1 LSNERAESEVMAE
14 GVLKEVRVFRPKN
27 LGGTLRLYTRNP
39 GALLYAGGT
48 ETARHTQNGSG
59 RPMNL
64 PQKVIYL
71 GNVQELNRISRGQR
85 YLDIGAV
92 LDLSRI
98 LSIGRN
104 VLPPVLFETLSQI
117 ATPAIRNLATLG
129 GNICLRT
136 CRGDSL
142 PALSVI
148 DTQLEL
154 RTAGSTRWVRVGK
167 FFDGRNLPDLRPGE
181 ILTRIRIPLEEW
193 DFAVTRKVQSG
204 AGLRTSLSFAG
215 VARFPKGRIE
225 ALHFCIGGLPTPVFR
240 MPVLEE
246 RLKGT
251 SLPIPSKLT
260 DALFR
265 DLQEALKAEG
275 ENTPTGR
282 YRAAA
287 SLRLFRFFLEKVNL
301 QSLDIL

>member
-1 LSNERAESEVMAE
+1 MAE
-14 GVLKEVRVFRPKN
+14 GVLQEVKVFRPKS

-48 ETARHTQNGSG
+48 EIARLAQRGSG
-59 RPMNL
+59 RPLNL

-85 YLDIGAV
+85 YLDIGSV

-117 ATPAIRNLATLG
+117 ATPGVRNLATLG
-129 GNICLRT
+129 GNISLRS
-136 CRGDSL
+136 CRGDCL

-154 RTAGSTRWVRVGK
+154 RTAGSTRWVRVGE
-167 FFDGRNLPDLRPGE
+167 FFDRQNLPNLRPGE

-193 DFAVTRKVQSG
+193 DFAVTRKVQGG
-204 AGLRTSLSFAG
+204 AGLKTSLSFAG
-215 VARFPKGRIE
+215 VARFPKGAIE
-225 ALHFCIGGLPTPVFR
+225 ALHFCIGGLRNPVFR

-246 RLKGT
+246 RLKNS
-251 SLPIPSKLT
+251 SLPIPSKLI
-260 DALFR
+260 DVLFR
-265 DLQEALKAEG
+265 DLAEALATEV
-275 ENTPTGR
+275 EDTPTGR
-282 YRAAA
+282 YRSAA
-287 SLRLFRFFLEKVNL
+287 SLRLFRFFLEKINL
-301 QSLDIL
+301 QSLDML

>member
-1 LSNERAESEVMAE
+1 MAE
-14 GVLKEVRVFRPKN
+14 GVLKEVRVFRPKS

-48 ETARHTQNGSG
+48 EIARQAQGGSG
-59 RPMNL
+59 RPLDL

-85 YLDIGAV
+85 YLDIGSV

-117 ATPAIRNLATLG
+117 GAPAVRNLATLG
-129 GNICLRT
+129 GNIALKA

-148 DTQLEL
+148 NTQLEL
-154 RTAGSTRWVRVGK
+154 RTAGTTRWVEVGE
-167 FFDGRNLPDLRPGE
+167 FFARRNLPDLRPGE

-193 DFAVTRKVQSG
+193 DFAATRKIG
-204 AGLRTSLSFAG
+204 GGGGLITSLSFAG
-215 VARFPKGRIE
+215 VARFPKGVIE
-225 ALHFCIGGLPTPVFR
+225 ALRFCVGGLKRPVFR
-240 MPVLEE
+240 LPILEE
-246 RLKGT
+246 RLKNT
-251 SLPIPSKLT
+251 NLPIAPKLIDT
-260 DALFR
+260 LIRDLADALVPQVE
-265 DLQEALKAEG
+265 D
-275 ENTPTGR
+275 TPAGH
-282 YRAAA
+282 YRAAT
-287 SLRLFRFFLEKVNL
+287 SLRLFRSFLEKINI
-301 QSLDIL
+301 QSLDLM

>member
-1 LSNERAESEVMAE
+1 MAE
-14 GVLKEVRVFRPKN
+14 GVSKEVRVFRPKS

-48 ETARHTQNGSG
+48 EIARRAQRGSG
-59 RPMNL
+59 RLLEL

-85 YLDIGAV
+85 YLDIGSV

-104 VLPPVLFETLSQI
+104 VLPPVLFETLSAI
-117 ATPAIRNLATLG
+117 ATPAVRNLATLG
-129 GNICLRT
+129 GNISLKA

-154 RTAGSTRWVRVGK
+154 RTAGSTRWVRVGE

-181 ILTRIRIPLEEW
+181 ILTRIRVPLEEW
-193 DFAVTRKVQSG
+193 DFAVTRKVDGG
-204 AGLRTSLSFAG
+204 AGYSTSLSFAG
-215 VARFPKGRIE
+215 VARFPKGNIE
-225 ALHFCIGGLPTPVFR
+225 ALHFCIGGLKAPVFR
-240 MPVLEE
+240 LPVLEE
-246 RLKGT
+246 RLKNI
-251 SLPIPSKLT
+251 SLPMQSKLLDT
-260 DALFR
+260 LFR
-265 DLQEALKAEG
+265 DLADALSDQVED
-275 ENTPTGR
+275 TPRGH
-282 YRAAA
+282 YRAAT
-287 SLRLFRFFLEKVNL
+287 SLRLFRWFIEKINL
-301 QSLDIL
+301 RSLDFL

>member
-1 LSNERAESEVMAE
+1 MAE
-14 GVLKEVRVFRPKN
+14 GVLKEVRVFRPKS

-39 GALLYAGGT
+39 GSLLYAGGT
-48 ETARHTQNGSG
+48 EIARRARHGSG
-59 RPMNL
+59 RPLNL

-71 GNVQELNRISRGQR
+71 GNVQELTRISRGQR
-85 YLDIGAV
+85 YLDIGSV

-104 VLPPVLFETLSQI
+104 VLPPVLFETISQI

-129 GNICLRT
+129 GNISLRT

-154 RTAGSTRWVRVGK
+154 RTAGSTRWVQVGE
-167 FFDGRNLPDLRPGE
+167 FFDGQNLPDLRPGE

-215 VARFPKGRIE
+215 VARFPKGSVE
-225 ALHFCIGGLPTPVFR
+225 ALHFCIGGLLTPVFR

-246 RLKGT
+246 RLENT
-251 SLPIPSKLT
+251 NLPIPSKLIS
-260 DALFR
+260 ALYR
-265 DLQEALKAEG
+265 DLAEALGTEV
-275 ENTPTGR
+275 EDTPTGR

-287 SLRLFRFFLEKVNL
+287 SLRLFRFFLEKINL

>member
-1 LSNERAESEVMAE
+1 MAE

-48 ETARHTQNGSG
+48 EIARRAQRGSG
-59 RPMNL
+59 LPLNL

-85 YLDIGAV
+85 YLDIGSV

-117 ATPAIRNLATLG
+117 ATPGVRNLATLG
-129 GNICLRT
+129 GNITLRT
-136 CRGDSL
+136 CRGDCL

-154 RTAGSTRWVRVGK
+154 RTAGSTRWVRVGE
-167 FFDGRNLPDLRPGE
+167 FFDIRNLPDLRPGE

-193 DFAVTRKVQSG
+193 DFAVTRKVQGG

-215 VARFPKGRIE
+215 VARFPKGAIE
-225 ALHFCIGGLPTPVFR
+225 ALHFCVGGLRSPVFR
-240 MPVLEE
+240 MAVLEE
-246 RLKGT
+246 RLKNT
-251 SLPIPSKLT
+251 NLPIPAKLT
-260 DALFR
+260 EGLSR
-265 DLQEALKAEG
+265 DLAEALQSEAED
-275 ENTPTGR
+275 TPTGR
-282 YRAAA
+282 YRTAI
-287 SLRLFRFFLEKVNL
+287 SLRLFRFFLEKINL
-301 QSLDIL
+301 QSLDML

>member
-1 LSNERAESEVMAE
+1 MAE
-14 GVLKEVRVFRPKN
+14 GVLKEVRIFRPKN
-27 LGGTLRLYTRNP
+27 LGATLRLYTRNP

-48 ETARHTQNGSG
+48 EIARRAQRGSG
-59 RPMNL
+59 QALSL

-85 YLDIGAV
+85 YLDIGSG

-117 ATPAIRNLATLG
+117 ATPAVRNLATLG
-129 GNICLRT
+129 GNISLRT

-154 RTAGSTRWVRVGK
+154 RTAGSTRWVKVGE
-167 FFDGRNLPDLRPGE
+167 FFDRRNLPDLRPGE

-193 DFAVTRKVQSG
+193 DFAVTRKVHGG
-204 AGLRTSLSFAG
+204 AGRITSLSFAG
-215 VARFPKGRIE
+215 VARFPKGSIE
-225 ALHFCIGGLPTPVFR
+225 ALHFCIGGLLRPVFR
-240 MPVLEE
+240 LPVLEE
-246 RLKGT
+246 RLKNT
-251 SLPIPSKLT
+251 SLPISSKLFDT
-260 DALFR
+260 LLRDLADAL
-265 DLQEALKAEG
+265 AAEV
-275 ENTPTGR
+275 EDTPTGR
-282 YRAAA
+282 YRGAT
-287 SLRLFRFFLEKVNL
+287 SLRLFRSFLEKINL
-301 QSLDIL
+301 QSLDML

>member
-1 LSNERAESEVMAE
+1 MAE
-14 GVLKEVRVFRPKN
+14 GVLKEVRVFRPKS

-48 ETARHTQNGSG
+48 EIARRAQNGSG
-59 RPMNL
+59 RPLNL

-71 GNVQELNRISRGQR
+71 GNVQELTRISRGQR
-85 YLDIGAV
+85 YLDIGSV

-129 GNICLRT
+129 GNISLRT
-136 CRGDSL
+136 CRGDCL
-142 PALSVI
+142 QALSVI

-154 RTAGSTRWVRVGK
+154 RTAGSTRWVQVGE
-167 FFDGRNLPDLRPGE
+167 FFDRGNLPDLRPGE
-181 ILTRIRIPLEEW
+181 ILTRVRIPLEEW

-204 AGLRTSLSFAG
+204 GGLRTSLSFAG
-215 VARFPKGRIE
+215 VARFPKGAIE
-225 ALHFCIGGLPTPVFR
+225 ALHFCIGGLLTPVFR
-240 MPVLEE
+240 VPVLEE
-246 RLKGT
+246 RLENIN
-251 SLPIPSKLT
+251 LPIPAKLMG
-260 DALFR
+260 ALFR
-265 DLQEALKAEG
+265 ELGEALTTEV
-275 ENTPTGR
+275 EDTPTGR

-287 SLRLFRFFLEKVNL
+287 SLRLFRFFLEKINL

>member
-1 LSNERAESEVMAE
+1 MAE
-14 GVLKEVRVFRPKN
+14 GVLKEVRVFRPKG
-27 LGGTLRLYTRNP
+27 LGGTLRLFTRNP

-48 ETARHTQNGSG
+48 EVARRAQHGSG
-59 RPMNL
+59 RPLNL

-71 GNVQELNRISRGQR
+71 GNVQELTRISRGQR
-85 YLDIGAV
+85 YLDIGSV

-117 ATPAIRNLATLG
+117 ATPAVRNLATLG
-129 GNICLRT
+129 GNISLRT
-136 CRGDSL
+136 CRGGCL

-154 RTAGSTRWVRVGK
+154 RTAGSTRWVQVGE
-167 FFDGRNLPDLRPGE
+167 FFDRRYLPDLRPGE

-215 VARFPKGRIE
+215 VARFPKGTIE
-225 ALHFCIGGLPTPVFR
+225 ALHFCIGGLLTPVFR

-246 RLKGT
+246 RLEST
-251 SLPIPSKLT
+251 NLPIPSKLI

-265 DLQEALKAEG
+265 DLAEALTTEV
-275 ENTPTGR
+275 EDTPTGR

-287 SLRLFRFFLEKVNL
+287 SLRLFRFFLEKINL
-301 QSLDIL
+301 QSLGIL